1 MNLLIIMLIQYL
13 LNMFLESVI
22 NHQINNGINYLFISQ
37 KLNADLNKIILIELS
52 EEGKYTK
59 YPGGIRYHVY
69 VDGYH
74 ERWSRHERN
83 QDDLQKCS
91 KCSKFDSTYYEL
103 ESWE

>member
-1 MNLLIIMLIQYL
+1 MSTGDRYCYSCFKERQNKATDTYNEDYGDKYWGVYCIPII
-13 LNMFLESVI
+13 
-22 NHQINNGINYLFISQ
+22 GIFAAI
-37 KLNADLNKIILIELS
+37 
-52 EEGKYTK
+52 GKYTK

>member
-52 EEGKYTK
+52 EEKNKTK
-59 YPGGIRYHVY
+59 NYFI
-69 VDGYH
+69 
-74 ERWSRHERN
+74 
-83 QDDLQKCS
+83 CS
-91 KCSKFDSTYYEL
+91 KNIFIY
-103 ESWE
+103 